1 MVDAHVH
8 VWDPARLRY
17 PWLHGIP
24 ALDRAFLPAD
34 IDRAGGASRRHVFVQ
49 AGCVPEQAIDEVR
62 WVLGMR
68 DAWPELAAIVAD
80 ADLRSGRALE
90 SQLDALASLDS
101 LDSLDS
107 VDSLADRDTE
117 GYSVRVVGIRH
128 LLQDEPDELL
138 EDARAR
144 SALLDGLR
152 MLAERGLTFDACV
165 RHRQLAV
172 VAELLESVPDVR
184 VVLDHL
190 GKPPV
195 DDGIDSAGGRAWAR
209 NIERM
214 ALLPLA
220 HVKLSGLGAEASTR
234 DALGAHAAPFL
245 VHTLNA
251 FGAERSMI
259 GSDWPVSS
267 YTGAGGTTNE
277 WRERVRGAA
286 SDAGLTADD
295 LAALESRTAERFYG
309 LPRS

>member
-17 PWLHGIP
+17 PWLDGIP
-24 ALDRAFLPAD
+24 PLDRAFLPAD
-34 IDRAGGASRRHVFVQ
+34 IDRACGASSRPVFVQ
-49 AGCVPEQAIDEVR
+49 AGCVPEQAIDEAR

-90 SQLDALASLDS
+90 SQLDELDS
-101 LDSLDS
+101 LDSLT
-107 VDSLADRDTE
+107 DRDAE
-117 GYSVRVVGIRH
+117 GSRGVRVVGIRH

-152 MLAERGLTFDACV
+152 MLAERGLTFDVCV

>member
-17 PWLHGIP
+17 PWLDGIP

-62 WVLGMR
+62 CVLGMR

-80 ADLRSGRALE
+80 ADLRSGQALE
-90 SQLDALASLDS
+90 SHLDALASI
-101 LDSLDS
+101 DS
-107 VDSLADRDTE
+107 VAERDAE
-117 GYSVRVVGIRH
+117 GPYAVRVVGIRH
-128 LLQDEPDELL
+128 LLQDEPDELF

-152 MLAERGLTFDACV
+152 MLAERGLTFDVCV

-172 VAELLESVPDVR
+172 VVELLESVPDVR
-184 VVLDHL
+184 IVLDHL

-195 DDGIDSAGGRAWAR
+195 DDGIDSAGGRAWAL

-220 HVKLSGLGAEASTR
+220 HVKLSGLAAEASTR
-234 DALGAHAAPFL
+234 EALDAHAAPFL
-245 VHTLNA
+245 VHALSA

-259 GSDWPVSS
+259 GSDWPVSAC
-267 YTGAGGTTNE
+267 TGAGGTARE
-277 WRERVRGAA
+277 WRERVSGAA
-286 SDAGLTADD
+286 SDAGLAADD
-295 LAALESRTAERFYG
+295 LAAIESSTAERFYG